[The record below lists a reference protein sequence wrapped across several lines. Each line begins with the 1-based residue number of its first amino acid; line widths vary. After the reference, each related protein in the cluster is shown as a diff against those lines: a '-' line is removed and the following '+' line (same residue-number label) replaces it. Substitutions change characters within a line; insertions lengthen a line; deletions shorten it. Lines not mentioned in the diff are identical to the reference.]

1 MSDSNAW
8 RHIAA
13 ASFSCNLRSG
23 RLTMNYIITV
33 DGGTSNTRTYLWTA
47 GGKILTHRSQAIGAK
62 TSAINGSNQ
71 PWKQAIH
78 DMIESM
84 LTEYGISEDYVQ
96 GVYMSGML
104 TSDLGILE
112 VPHLTAPVSMKNYQ
126 EHLVR
131 VHLPEVFSKEI
142 VLIPGIKNTLSN
154 PESLDSLR
162 TFDIMR
168 GEETETYA
176 LIEQYGSDQ
185 NTIYILPGSHNKYVF
200 IDENCTVLA
209 TSTTLSGELLNSIV
223 NDTIVASSVDHGFPS
238 MEHYNLEMIQYGCEM
253 HRKEG
258 FGRAL
263 FLTRLF
269 DRFGSQSKYNL
280 QNYVLGIVLE
290 SDLTALH
297 NAAFFK
303 DVTNVRIVIHGN
315 GAFSHALYDLLK
327 EDPAFHNIVL
337 DDSEEIPI
345 AAQGAFHLA
354 MKDLQTH

>member
-1 MSDSNAW
+1 
-8 RHIAA
+8 
-13 ASFSCNLRSG
+13 
-23 RLTMNYIITV
+23 MNYIITV

-47 GGKILTHRSQAIGAK
+47 NGQILTQRSQAIGAK

-71 PWKQAIH
+71 AWKKSIH
-78 DMIESM
+78 NMIESM
-84 LTEYGISEDYVQ
+84 LTECAVSDNAIQ

-112 VPHLTAPVSMKNYQ
+112 VPHLTAPVCMKNYQ
-126 EHLVR
+126 DHLIR

-142 VLIPGIKNTLSN
+142 VLIPGIKNRLSN
-154 PESLDSLR
+154 SESLDSLR
-162 TFDIMR
+162 RFDIMR

-176 LIEQYGSDQ
+176 LIEQYGAGQ

-200 IDENCTVLA
+200 VDESSTILA

-223 NDTIVASSVDHGFPS
+223 NDTIVSSSVDHGFPT

-258 FGRAL
+258 IGRAL

-269 DRFGSQSKYNL
+269 DRFGKQSKYNL
-280 QNYVLGIVLE
+280 QNYVLGVVLE
-290 SDLTALH
+290 SDLSALH
-297 NAAFFK
+297 NAAFFE
-303 DVTNVRIVIHGN
+303 DTTNIRIVIHGN

-327 EDPAFHNIVL
+327 DDPAFHNIVL
-337 DDSEEIPI
+337 DNSEEIPI
-345 AAQGAFHLA
+345 AAQGAYHLA
-354 MKDLQTH
+354 MKDLQMR

>member
-1 MSDSNAW
+1 
-8 RHIAA
+8 
-13 ASFSCNLRSG
+13 
-23 RLTMNYIITV
+23 MNYIITV

-47 GGKILTHRSQAIGAK
+47 SGQVLTQRSQAIGAK
-62 TSAINGSNQ
+62 MSAINGSNQ
-71 PWKQAIH
+71 VWKTTIH
-78 DMIESM
+78 NMIESM
-84 LTEYGISEDYVQ
+84 LTECAVSDNDIQGI
-96 GVYMSGML
+96 YMSGML

>member
-1 MSDSNAW
+1 
-8 RHIAA
+8 
-13 ASFSCNLRSG
+13 
-23 RLTMNYIITV
+23 
-33 DGGTSNTRTYLWTA
+33 
-47 GGKILTHRSQAIGAK
+47 
-62 TSAINGSNQ
+62 
-71 PWKQAIH
+71 
-78 DMIESM
+78 MIESM
-84 LTEYGISEDYVQ
+84 LTECAVSDNAIQ

>member
-1 MSDSNAW
+1 
-8 RHIAA
+8 
-13 ASFSCNLRSG
+13 
-23 RLTMNYIITV
+23 MNYIITV
-33 DGGTSNTRTYLWTA
+33 DGGTSNTRTYLWTS

-176 LIEQYGSDQ
+176 LIKQYGSDQ

>member
-1 MSDSNAW
+1 
-8 RHIAA
+8 
-13 ASFSCNLRSG
+13 
-23 RLTMNYIITV
+23 
-33 DGGTSNTRTYLWTA
+33 
-47 GGKILTHRSQAIGAK
+47 
-62 TSAINGSNQ
+62 
-71 PWKQAIH
+71 
-78 DMIESM
+78 
-84 LTEYGISEDYVQ
+84 
-96 GVYMSGML
+96 MSGML

-142 VLIPGIKNTLSN
+142 VLIPGIKNTLYN

>member
-1 MSDSNAW
+1 
-8 RHIAA
+8 
-13 ASFSCNLRSG
+13 
-23 RLTMNYIITV
+23 MNYIITV
-33 DGGTSNTRTYLWTA
+33 DGGTSNTRTYLWTTD
-47 GGKILTHRSQAIGAK
+47 GKILTHRSQAIGAK

-84 LTEYGISEDYVQ
+84 LTEHDISEDSVQ

-126 EHLVR
+126 DHMVR

-142 VLIPGIKNTLSN
+142 ILIPGIKNALST
-154 PESLDSLR
+154 PESLDSLHK
-162 TFDIMR
+162 FDIMR

-200 IDENCTVLA
+200 VDENCTVLA

-223 NDTIVASSVDHGFPS
+223 NDTIVASSVDHRFPS

-253 HRKEG
+253 HQKEG
-258 FGRAL
+258 IGRAL

-280 QNYVLGIVLE
+280 QNYVLGVVLE

-303 DVTNVRIVIHGN
+303 DVMNVRIVIHGN

-327 EDPAFHNIVL
+327 ADPAFHNIIL
-337 DDSEEIPI
+337 HDSEEFPI
-345 AAQGAFHLA
+345 AAQGAYHLA
-354 MKDLQTH
+354 MKDLQIP

>member
-1 MSDSNAW
+1 
-8 RHIAA
+8 
-13 ASFSCNLRSG
+13 
-23 RLTMNYIITV
+23 MNYIITV

-47 GGKILTHRSQAIGAK
+47 NGQILTQRSQAIGAK
-62 TSAINGSNQ
+62 TSAINGSSQ
-71 PWKQAIH
+71 AWEKAIH
-78 DMIESM
+78 NMIESM
-84 LTEYGISEDYVQ
+84 LTECAVSDNAIQ

-112 VPHLTAPVSMKNYQ
+112 VPHLTAPVCMKNYQ
-126 EHLVR
+126 EHLIR

-154 PESLDSLR
+154 AESLDSLR
-162 TFDIMR
+162 RFDIMR

-176 LIEQYGSDQ
+176 LIEQYGAGQ

-200 IDENCTVLA
+200 VDESSTILA

-223 NDTIVASSVDHGFPS
+223 NDTIVSSSVDHGFPT

-258 FGRAL
+258 IGRAL

-269 DRFGSQSKYNL
+269 DRFGKQSKYNL
-280 QNYVLGIVLE
+280 QNYVLGVVLE
-290 SDLTALH
+290 SDLSALH
-297 NAAFFK
+297 NAAFFE
-303 DVTNVRIVIHGN
+303 DTMNVRIVIHGN

-327 EDPAFHNIVL
+327 DDPAFHNIVL
-337 DDSEEIPI
+337 DNSEEIPI
-345 AAQGAFHLA
+345 AAQGAYHLA
-354 MKDLQTH
+354 MKDLQMR

>member
-1 MSDSNAW
+1 
-8 RHIAA
+8 
-13 ASFSCNLRSG
+13 
-23 RLTMNYIITV
+23 MNYIITV

-47 GGKILTHRSQAIGAK
+47 NGQILTQRSQAIGAK

-71 PWKQAIH
+71 AWKKSIH
-78 DMIESM
+78 NMIESM
-84 LTEYGISEDYVQ
+84 LTECAVSDNAIQ

-112 VPHLTAPVSMKNYQ
+112 VPHLTAPVCMKNYQ
-126 EHLVR
+126 DHLIR

-142 VLIPGIKNTLSN
+142 VLIPGIKNRLSN
-154 PESLDSLR
+154 SESLDSLR
-162 TFDIMR
+162 RFDIMR

-176 LIEQYGSDQ
+176 LIEQYGAGQ

-200 IDENCTVLA
+200 VDKNSTILA

-223 NDTIVASSVDHGFPS
+223 NDTIVASSIDHGFPT

-258 FGRAL
+258 IGRAL

-269 DRFGSQSKYNL
+269 DRFGKQSKYNL
-280 QNYVLGIVLE
+280 QNYVLGVVLE
-290 SDLTALH
+290 SDLSALH
-297 NAAFFK
+297 NASFFE
-303 DVTNVRIVIHGN
+303 DTTNIRIVIHGN

-327 EDPAFHNIVL
+327 DDPSFHNTVL
-337 DDSEEIPI
+337 NNSEEIPI
-345 AAQGAFHLA
+345 AAQGAYHLA
-354 MKDLQTH
+354 MKDLQMQ

>member
-1 MSDSNAW
+1 
-8 RHIAA
+8 
-13 ASFSCNLRSG
+13 
-23 RLTMNYIITV
+23 
-33 DGGTSNTRTYLWTA
+33 
-47 GGKILTHRSQAIGAK
+47 
-62 TSAINGSNQ
+62 
-71 PWKQAIH
+71 
-78 DMIESM
+78 MIESM
-84 LTEYGISEDYVQ
+84 LTECAVSDNAVQ

-223 NDTIVASSVDHGFPS
+223 NDTIVASSVDHGFPT

-258 FGRAL
+258 IGRAL

-269 DRFGSQSKYNL
+269 DRFGKQSKYNL
-280 QNYVLGIVLE
+280 QNYVLGVVLE
-290 SDLTALH
+290 SDLSALH
-297 NAAFFK
+297 NAAFFE
-303 DVTNVRIVIHGN
+303 DTMNVRIVIHGN

-327 EDPAFHNIVL
+327 DDPAFHNIVL
-337 DDSEEIPI
+337 DNSEEIPI
-345 AAQGAFHLA
+345 AAQGAYHLA
-354 MKDLQTH
+354 MKDLQMR

>member
-1 MSDSNAW
+1 
-8 RHIAA
+8 
-13 ASFSCNLRSG
+13 
-23 RLTMNYIITV
+23 MNYIITV

-47 GGKILTHRSQAIGAK
+47 NGQILTQRSQAIGAK

-71 PWKQAIH
+71 AWKKAIH
-78 DMIESM
+78 NMIERM
-84 LTEYGISEDYVQ
+84 LTECAVSDNAIQ

-112 VPHLTAPVSMKNYQ
+112 VPHLTAPVCMKNYQ
-126 EHLVR
+126 EHLIR

-154 PESLDSLR
+154 AESLDSLR
-162 TFDIMR
+162 RFDIMR

-176 LIEQYGSDQ
+176 LIEQYGAGQ

-200 IDENCTVLA
+200 VDESSTILA

-223 NDTIVASSVDHGFPS
+223 NDTIVSSSVDHGFPT

-258 FGRAL
+258 IGRAL

-269 DRFGSQSKYNL
+269 DRFGKQSKYNL
-280 QNYVLGIVLE
+280 QNYVLGVVLE
-290 SDLTALH
+290 SDLSALH
-297 NAAFFK
+297 NAAFFE
-303 DVTNVRIVIHGN
+303 DTMNVRIVIHGN

-327 EDPAFHNIVL
+327 DDPAFHNIVL
-337 DDSEEIPI
+337 DNSEEIPI
-345 AAQGAFHLA
+345 AAQGAYHLA
-354 MKDLQTH
+354 MKDLQMR

>member
-1 MSDSNAW
+1 
-8 RHIAA
+8 
-13 ASFSCNLRSG
+13 
-23 RLTMNYIITV
+23 MNYIITV
-33 DGGTSNTRTYLWTA
+33 DGGTSNTRTYLWTTD
-47 GGKILTHRSQAIGAK
+47 GKILTHRSQAIGAK

-84 LTEYGISEDYVQ
+84 LTEHDISEDSVQ

-126 EHLVR
+126 DHMVR

-142 VLIPGIKNTLSN
+142 VLIPGIKNALST

-162 TFDIMR
+162 KFDIMR

-200 IDENCTVLA
+200 VDENCTVLA

-223 NDTIVASSVDHGFPS
+223 NDTIVASSVDHRFPS

-258 FGRAL
+258 IGRAL

-280 QNYVLGIVLE
+280 QNYVLGVVLE

-303 DVTNVRIVIHGN
+303 DVMNVRIVIHGN

-327 EDPAFHNIVL
+327 ADPAFHNIIL
-337 DDSEEIPI
+337 HDSEEFPI
-345 AAQGAFHLA
+345 AAQGAYHLA
-354 MKDLQTH
+354 MKDLQMR

>member
-1 MSDSNAW
+1 
-8 RHIAA
+8 
-13 ASFSCNLRSG
+13 
-23 RLTMNYIITV
+23 MNYIITV

-47 GGKILTHRSQAIGAK
+47 NGQILTQRSQAIGAK

-71 PWKQAIH
+71 AWIKAIH
-78 DMIESM
+78 NMIESM
-84 LTEYGISEDYVQ
+84 LTECAVSDNAVQ

>member
-1 MSDSNAW
+1 
-8 RHIAA
+8 
-13 ASFSCNLRSG
+13 
-23 RLTMNYIITV
+23 
-33 DGGTSNTRTYLWTA
+33 
-47 GGKILTHRSQAIGAK
+47 
-62 TSAINGSNQ
+62 
-71 PWKQAIH
+71 
-78 DMIESM
+78 MIESM
-84 LTEYGISEDYVQ
+84 LTECAVSDNAVQ

-176 LIEQYGSDQ
+176 LIEQYGAGQ

-200 IDENCTVLA
+200 VDENSTILA

-223 NDTIVASSVDHGFPS
+223 NDTIVSSSVDHGFPT

-258 FGRAL
+258 IGRAL

-269 DRFGSQSKYNL
+269 DRFGKQSKYNL
-280 QNYVLGIVLE
+280 QNYVLGVVLE
-290 SDLTALH
+290 SDLSALH
-297 NAAFFK
+297 NAAFFE
-303 DVTNVRIVIHGN
+303 DTMNVRIVIHGN

-327 EDPAFHNIVL
+327 DDPAFHNIVL
-337 DDSEEIPI
+337 DNSEEIPI
-345 AAQGAFHLA
+345 AAQGAYHLA
-354 MKDLQTH
+354 MKDLQMR

>member
-1 MSDSNAW
+1 
-8 RHIAA
+8 
-13 ASFSCNLRSG
+13 
-23 RLTMNYIITV
+23 
-33 DGGTSNTRTYLWTA
+33 
-47 GGKILTHRSQAIGAK
+47 
-62 TSAINGSNQ
+62 
-71 PWKQAIH
+71 
-78 DMIESM
+78 MIESM
-84 LTEYGISEDYVQ
+84 LTECAVSDNAVQ

-176 LIEQYGSDQ
+176 LIEQYGAGQ

-200 IDENCTVLA
+200 VDENSTILA

-223 NDTIVASSVDHGFPS
+223 NDTIVSSSVDHGFPT

-258 FGRAL
+258 IGRAL

-269 DRFGSQSKYNL
+269 DRFGKQSKYNL
-280 QNYVLGIVLE
+280 QIYVLGVVME
-290 SDLTALH
+290 SDLSALH
-297 NAAFFK
+297 NAAFFE
-303 DVTNVRIVIHGN
+303 DSMNVRIVIHGN

-327 EDPAFHNIVL
+327 DDPAFHNIVL
-337 DDSEEIPI
+337 DNSEEIPI
-345 AAQGAFHLA
+345 AAQGAYHLA
-354 MKDLQTH
+354 MKDLQMR

>member
-1 MSDSNAW
+1 
-8 RHIAA
+8 
-13 ASFSCNLRSG
+13 
-23 RLTMNYIITV
+23 MNYIITV

-47 GGKILTHRSQAIGAK
+47 SGQVLTQRSQAIGAK
-62 TSAINGSNQ
+62 MSAINGSNQ
-71 PWKQAIH
+71 VWKTTIH
-78 DMIESM
+78 NMIESM
-84 LTEYGISEDYVQ
+84 LTECAVSDNDIQGI
-96 GVYMSGML
+96 YMSGML

-112 VPHLTAPVSMKNYQ
+112 VPHLTAPVCMKNYQ

-223 NDTIVASSVDHGFPS
+223 NDTIVASSVDHGFPT

-258 FGRAL
+258 IGRAL

-269 DRFGSQSKYNL
+269 DRFGKQSKYNL
-280 QNYVLGIVLE
+280 QNYVLGVVLE
-290 SDLTALH
+290 SDLSALH
-297 NAAFFK
+297 NAAFFE
-303 DVTNVRIVIHGN
+303 DTMNVRIVIHGN

-327 EDPAFHNIVL
+327 DDPAFHNIVL
-337 DDSEEIPI
+337 DNSEEIPI
-345 AAQGAFHLA
+345 AAQGAYHLA
-354 MKDLQTH
+354 MKDLQMR

>member
-1 MSDSNAW
+1 
-8 RHIAA
+8 
-13 ASFSCNLRSG
+13 
-23 RLTMNYIITV
+23 
-33 DGGTSNTRTYLWTA
+33 
-47 GGKILTHRSQAIGAK
+47 
-62 TSAINGSNQ
+62 
-71 PWKQAIH
+71 
-78 DMIESM
+78 MIESM
-84 LTEYGISEDYVQ
+84 LTECAVSDNAVQ

-185 NTIYILPGSHNKYVF
+185 NTMYILPGSHNKYVF

>member
-1 MSDSNAW
+1 
-8 RHIAA
+8 
-13 ASFSCNLRSG
+13 
-23 RLTMNYIITV
+23 MNYIITV

-47 GGKILTHRSQAIGAK
+47 NGQILTHRSQAIGAK

-176 LIEQYGSDQ
+176 LIKQYGSDQ

>member
-1 MSDSNAW
+1 
-8 RHIAA
+8 
-13 ASFSCNLRSG
+13 
-23 RLTMNYIITV
+23 MNYIITV

-47 GGKILTHRSQAIGAK
+47 NGQILTQRSQAIGAK

-71 PWKQAIH
+71 AWKKAIH
-78 DMIESM
+78 NMIEIM
-84 LTEYGISEDYVQ
+84 LTECAVSDNAVQ

>member
-1 MSDSNAW
+1 
-8 RHIAA
+8 
-13 ASFSCNLRSG
+13 
-23 RLTMNYIITV
+23 MNYIITV
-33 DGGTSNTRTYLWTA
+33 DGGTSNTRTYLWTTD
-47 GGKILTHRSQAIGAK
+47 GKILTHRSQAIGAK

-84 LTEYGISEDYVQ
+84 LTEHDISEDSVQ

-126 EHLVR
+126 DHMVR

-142 VLIPGIKNTLSN
+142 VLIPGIKNALST

-162 TFDIMR
+162 KFDIMR

-200 IDENCTVLA
+200 VDENCTVLA

-223 NDTIVASSVDHGFPS
+223 NDTIVASSVDHRFPS

-258 FGRAL
+258 IGRAL

-269 DRFGSQSKYNL
+269 DQFGSQSKYNL
-280 QNYVLGIVLE
+280 QNYVLGVVLE

-303 DVTNVRIVIHGN
+303 DVMNVRIVIHGN

-327 EDPAFHNIVL
+327 ADPAFHNIIL
-337 DDSEEIPI
+337 HDSEEFPI
-345 AAQGAFHLA
+345 AAQGAYHLA
-354 MKDLQTH
+354 MKDLQIP

>member
-1 MSDSNAW
+1 
-8 RHIAA
+8 
-13 ASFSCNLRSG
+13 
-23 RLTMNYIITV
+23 
-33 DGGTSNTRTYLWTA
+33 
-47 GGKILTHRSQAIGAK
+47 
-62 TSAINGSNQ
+62 
-71 PWKQAIH
+71 
-78 DMIESM
+78 MIESM

>member
-1 MSDSNAW
+1 
-8 RHIAA
+8 
-13 ASFSCNLRSG
+13 
-23 RLTMNYIITV
+23 MNYIITV

-47 GGKILTHRSQAIGAK
+47 NGQILTQRSQAIGAK

-71 PWKQAIH
+71 AWKKSIH
-78 DMIESM
+78 NMIESM
-84 LTEYGISEDYVQ
+84 LTECAVSDNAIQ

-112 VPHLTAPVSMKNYQ
+112 VPHLTAPVCMKNYQ
-126 EHLVR
+126 DHLIR

-142 VLIPGIKNTLSN
+142 VLIPGIKNRLSN
-154 PESLDSLR
+154 SESLDSLR
-162 TFDIMR
+162 RFDIMR

-176 LIEQYGSDQ
+176 LIEQYGAGQ

-200 IDENCTVLA
+200 VDKNSTVLA

-223 NDTIVASSVDHGFPS
+223 NDTIVASSIDHGFPT

-258 FGRAL
+258 IGRAL

-269 DRFGSQSKYNL
+269 DRFGKQSKYNL
-280 QNYVLGIVLE
+280 QNYVLGVVLE
-290 SDLTALH
+290 SDLSALH
-297 NAAFFK
+297 NAAFFE
-303 DVTNVRIVIHGN
+303 DTTNIRIVIHGN

-327 EDPAFHNIVL
+327 DDPAFHNIVL
-337 DDSEEIPI
+337 DNSEEIPI
-345 AAQGAFHLA
+345 AAQGASHLA
-354 MKDLQTH
+354 MKDLQMH

>member
-1 MSDSNAW
+1 
-8 RHIAA
+8 
-13 ASFSCNLRSG
+13 
-23 RLTMNYIITV
+23 MNYIITV

-47 GGKILTHRSQAIGAK
+47 NGQILTQRSQAIGAK
-62 TSAINGSNQ
+62 TSAINGN
-71 PWKQAIH
+71 
-78 DMIESM
+78 MIESM
-84 LTEYGISEDYVQ
+84 LTECAVSDNAVQ

>member
-1 MSDSNAW
+1 
-8 RHIAA
+8 
-13 ASFSCNLRSG
+13 
-23 RLTMNYIITV
+23 MNYIIAV

-176 LIEQYGSDQ
+176 LIKQYGSDQ

>member
-1 MSDSNAW
+1 
-8 RHIAA
+8 
-13 ASFSCNLRSG
+13 
-23 RLTMNYIITV
+23 
-33 DGGTSNTRTYLWTA
+33 
-47 GGKILTHRSQAIGAK
+47 
-62 TSAINGSNQ
+62 
-71 PWKQAIH
+71 
-78 DMIESM
+78 MIESM
-84 LTEYGISEDYVQ
+84 LTECAVSDNAIQ

-223 NDTIVASSVDHGFPS
+223 NDTIVSSSVDHGFPT

-258 FGRAL
+258 IGRAL

-269 DRFGSQSKYNL
+269 DRFGKQSKYNL

>member
-1 MSDSNAW
+1 
-8 RHIAA
+8 
-13 ASFSCNLRSG
+13 
-23 RLTMNYIITV
+23 MNYIITV
-33 DGGTSNTRTYLWTA
+33 DGGTSNTRTYLWTTD
-47 GGKILTHRSQAIGAK
+47 GKILTHRSQAIGAK

-84 LTEYGISEDYVQ
+84 LTEYDISEDSVQ

-126 EHLVR
+126 DHMVR

-142 VLIPGIKNTLSN
+142 VLIPGIKNALST

-162 TFDIMR
+162 KFDIMR

-200 IDENCTVLA
+200 VDENCTVLA

-223 NDTIVASSVDHGFPS
+223 NDTIVASSVDHRFPS

-258 FGRAL
+258 IGRAL

-280 QNYVLGIVLE
+280 QNYVLGVVLE

-303 DVTNVRIVIHGN
+303 DVMNVRIVIHGN

-327 EDPAFHNIVL
+327 ADPAFHNIIL
-337 DDSEEIPI
+337 HDSEEFPI
-345 AAQGAFHLA
+345 AAQGAYHLA
-354 MKDLQTH
+354 MKDLQIP

>member
-1 MSDSNAW
+1 
-8 RHIAA
+8 
-13 ASFSCNLRSG
+13 
-23 RLTMNYIITV
+23 
-33 DGGTSNTRTYLWTA
+33 
-47 GGKILTHRSQAIGAK
+47 
-62 TSAINGSNQ
+62 
-71 PWKQAIH
+71 
-78 DMIESM
+78 MIESM
-84 LTEYGISEDYVQ
+84 LTECAVSDNAVQ

-126 EHLVR
+126 ERLVR